1 MNDGNFP
8 IAHRKWLD
16 NETHVDEPLYTS
28 TNDKTDIPGH
38 LNMVQYY
45 VGQLITN
52 LPEAIREAWLRWA
65 EAAAL
70 WHDLGKFSEEFQQ
83 YICFS
88 SSSSEAGEHHSGKK
102 IDHSTAGAKHA
113 STHWGTSKAPYGDML
128 AYVIAGH
135 HAGLPNGSDLFFERF
150 YKDIPD
156 WESNAPVELC
166 SFMEPSPPLLWHK
179 KSQSLKRNQ
188 RNLAFAV
195 AMQIRMLF
203 SFLADSDFLGTE
215 HFMSREKR
223 NMRPFWPQD
232 ILEQMSLRLETHL
245 SNMESSTSFSPIQ
258 HLRRR
263 IHRQCFSQ
271 AEIPQGIYQ
280 LNVPTGGG
288 KTLSSLSFALAHA
301 RYHRMSRVIYVIPFT
316 SIIDQT
322 SRTFREVMKPLHEEC
337 GMECVLE
344 HHSNLAPDKDTEK
357 VRLMSE
363 NWDSPLIVTTSVQFF
378 ESLFSNRPSTCRK
391 LHSIANSVII
401 FDEAQSLPSHL
412 LAPCLE
418 AMRTLEKDYGCTLV
432 LCTATQPALECKEEF
447 PIGWPA
453 EELIS
458 LLGTDFEHQLELSM
472 ERVAIQRL
480 GEMDQNALMR
490 HWKTLPD
497 QSALFI
503 VNTTREAQFLFD
515 AFSSQKS
522 SHILHLSARMC
533 PIHRERVIE
542 TVKQEL
548 EQGKNIILI
557 ATRVI
562 EAGIDISFPV
572 VYRACAGIDSIAQAA
587 GRCNRHGE
595 REGKGLVFIYE
606 STDFP
611 IPDTLDDLRAA
622 ASATREVLAQ
632 KPDANL
638 LSPEISNLFF
648 RTYYNNRKDQTNFWD
663 SKSIIEMTRFTPVV
677 EKVFKSFKFKDIEN
691 NFKMIPGTSR
701 SVMIAMDQQASHIRK
716 RLEILDSQGL
726 YPDKNL
732 RREIQRYSVQ
742 VYDNEWSSLHNHG
755 MTSYVDNTIH
765 VLLPT
770 PEVYDEHKGI
780 LSLRQNDPAYIGYI
794 C

>member
-1 MNDGNFP
+1 MSNVNNENFR

-16 NETHVDEPLYTS
+16 NETCVDEPLYTFP
-28 TNDKTDIPGH
+28 NDKAGIPGH

-45 VGQLITN
+45 VGQLIKD
-52 LPEAIREAWLRWA
+52 LPASIREAWLRWA

-70 WHDLGKFSEEFQQ
+70 WHDLGKFSKEFLDH
-83 YICFS
+83 IHHS
-88 SSSSEAGEHHSGKK
+88 SSSSEAEEKHFGKK
-102 IDHSTAGAKHA
+102 VDHSTAGAKHA
-113 STHWGTSKAPYGDML
+113 STHWGTSKTPYGDML

-135 HAGLPNGSDLFFERF
+135 HAGLPNGPDLFFERF

-156 WESNAPVELC
+156 WESYAPVELC
-166 SFMEPSPPLLWHK
+166 SFTEPSPPFLWHK
-179 KSQSLKRNQ
+179 KSQASKRD
-188 RNLAFAV
+188 LGFAV

-203 SFLADSDFLGTE
+203 SLLTDSDFLGTE

-223 NMRPFWPQD
+223 EMRPSWPPD

-245 SNMESSTSFSPIQ
+245 SDMESTPNPPPIQ
-258 HLRRR
+258 HLRRK
-263 IHRQCFSQ
+263 IHHQCLSQ
-271 AEIPQGIYQ
+271 ADVPQGIYQ

-301 RYHRMSRVIYVIPFT
+301 RQRHLSRVIYVIPFT

-322 SRTFREVMKPLHEEC
+322 SRTFREVMAPLNEKLGLEC
-337 GMECVLE
+337 ILE
-344 HHSNLAPDKDTEK
+344 HHSNLAPDQDTER

-378 ESLFSNRPSTCRK
+378 ESLFSNRPSACRK
-391 LHSIANSVII
+391 LHRMANSVII

-412 LAPCLE
+412 LAPCME

-432 LCTATQPALECKEEF
+432 LCTATQPALELKEEF
-447 PIGWPA
+447 SIGWPA
-453 EELIS
+453 EELTS
-458 LLGTDFEHQLELSM
+458 LLGADFEHQLELSM
-472 ERVAIQRL
+472 QRVTIRHL
-480 GEMDQNALMR
+480 GEMDQEMLIK
-490 HWKTLPD
+490 HWKTLPEK
-497 QSALFI
+497 SALFI
-503 VNTTREAQFLFD
+503 VNTTKEAQFLFD
-515 AFSSQKS
+515 VFSSQETA
-522 SHILHLSARMC
+522 HIVHLSARMC

-548 EQGKNIILI
+548 EQGENLILI

-611 IPDTLDDLRAA
+611 IPNVLDDLRTA
-622 ASATREVLAQ
+622 ASATREVLALN
-632 KPDANL
+632 PESDL
-638 LSPEISNLFF
+638 LSPEISKLFF
-648 RTYYNNRKDQTNFWD
+648 RIYYNNRKNQTNQWD
-663 SKSIIEMTRFTPVV
+663 SKHIKEMTQLTPVA
-677 EKVFKSFKFKDIEN
+677 ENVFKSFKFKDIEN
-691 NFKMIPGTSR
+691 NFKMIPDTSR
-701 SVMIAMDQQASHIRK
+701 SVMVAMDEEALSLWK
-716 RLEILDSQGL
+716 RLGVLDSQGL

-732 RREIQRYSVQ
+732 RRKIQRYSVQ
-742 VYDNEWSSLHNHG
+742 VYDNEWPVLQNHG
-755 MTSYVDNTIH
+755 MESYIDGSIH
-765 VLLPT
+765 VLLQPRGI
-770 PEVYDEHKGI
+770 YDEHKGI

>member
-1 MNDGNFP
+1 MNNEKFP

-16 NETHVDEPLYTS
+16 NETSVDEPLYTFP
-28 TNDKTDIPGH
+28 NDKTDIPGH
-38 LNMVQYY
+38 LNMVRYY
-45 VGQLITN
+45 VGQLTKE
-52 LPEAIREAWLRWA
+52 LPESIREAWLQWA

-70 WHDLGKFSEEFQQ
+70 WHDLGKFSEEFQRH
-83 YICFS
+83 ICLS
-88 SSSSEAGEHHSGKK
+88 SSSSETVEQHSGKK
-102 IDHSTAGAKHA
+102 VDHSTAGAKHA
-113 STHWGTSKAPYGDML
+113 STHWGTSKTPYGDML

-135 HAGLPNGSDLFFERF
+135 HAGLPNGADLFLERF
-150 YKDIPD
+150 YKDIPE
-156 WESNAPVELC
+156 WESYAPAEVC
-166 SFMEPSPPLLWHK
+166 SFIEPSPPLLWHK
-179 KSQSLKRNQ
+179 KSQASKRN
-188 RNLAFAV
+188 LGFAV

-203 SFLADSDFLGTE
+203 SFLTDSDFLGTE
-215 HFMSREKR
+215 HFMSQEKR
-223 NMRPFWPQD
+223 NMRPSWPED
-232 ILEQMSLRLETHL
+232 ILEQMSHRVETHL
-245 SNMESSTSFSPIQ
+245 SNMENAPDPAPIQ
-258 HLRRR
+258 HLRHR
-263 IHRQCFSQ
+263 IHHQCLSQ
-271 AEIPQGIYQ
+271 AQVPQGIYQ

-301 RYHRMSRVIYVIPFT
+301 RHRHMRRVNYVIPFT

-322 SRTFREVMKPLHEEC
+322 SRTFRGVMAPLEEQF

-344 HHSNLAPDKDTEK
+344 HHSNLAADKDTER

-363 NWDSPLIVTTSVQFF
+363 NWDAPLIVTTSVQFF

-453 EELIS
+453 EELTS
-458 LLGTDFEHQLELSM
+458 LLGTDFERQLELSM
-472 ERVAIQRL
+472 QRVTIQHL
-480 GEMDQNALMR
+480 GEMDQNTLMS

-497 QSALFI
+497 KSALFI
-503 VNTTREAQFLFD
+503 VNTTKEAQSLFD
-515 AFSSQKS
+515 AFSSQTS
-522 SHILHLSARMC
+522 THILHLSARMF

-548 EQGKNIILI
+548 EQEKNIILI

-595 REGKGLVFIYE
+595 RGGKGLVFIYE

-611 IPDTLDDLRAA
+611 IPGILDDLRAA
-622 ASATREVLAQ
+622 ASATREILAQ
-632 KPDANL
+632 EPDADL

-648 RTYYNNRKDQTNFWD
+648 RTYYNNRKDQTNLWD
-663 SKSIIEMTRFTPVV
+663 SKNIKDMTQLTPVP
-677 EKVFKSFKFKDIEN
+677 EKMFKSLKFKDIDK
-691 NFKMIPGTSR
+691 NFKMIPDASR
-701 SVMIAMDQQASHIRK
+701 SIMIAIDQEACHIRE

-742 VYDNEWSSLHNHG
+742 VYDNEWPVLQDHG
-755 MTSYVDNTIH
+755 IDSYIDDTIH
-765 VLLPT
+765 VLQPSQD
-770 PEVYDEHKGI
+770 VYDEHKGI
-780 LSLRQNDPAYIGYI
+780 LSLRQSDPAYIGFI